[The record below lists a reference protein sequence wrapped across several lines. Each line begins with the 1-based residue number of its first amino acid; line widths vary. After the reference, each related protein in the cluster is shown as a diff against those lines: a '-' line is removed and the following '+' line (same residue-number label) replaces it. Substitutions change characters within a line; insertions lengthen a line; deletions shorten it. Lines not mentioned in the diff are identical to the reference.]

1 MITKQALKI
10 RDDAISGAGGKLL
23 MLAEAGSGL
32 HGVAIEGTDDHD
44 ELGTFIPDPIN
55 VIGFQR
61 QETFVRRSRPE
72 GKRSQPGDIDLTLH
86 SLTKYVKLL
95 VAGNPTL
102 VQTLFV
108 PPDKRVVWSV
118 QMDELRNMAH
128 LLVNRRTAGAYLG
141 YLHEQRQ
148 RLIGERGQK
157 GVKRTALV
165 DAHGYDTKYAMHMLR
180 LGHQGVAFIN
190 NGKLTLPIPEPIR
203 QGLMD
208 VRMGKV
214 TLLDVLDQANYLAVQ
229 LNTLRQ
235 DPLLTPTAPQAP
247 FSEWVTVTHL
257 DSWLQKDAGVGS
269 VMSRKVEPPVI
280 PPEHP
285 LTETT
290 P

>member
-1 MITKQALKI
+1 MISPQALKI
-10 RDDAISGAGGKLL
+10 RDDAIAEAGGRVI

-61 QETFVRRSRPE
+61 QETFVRRSQPE

-108 PPDKRVVWSV
+108 PPDKRVVWSA
-118 QMDELRNMAH
+118 QMTELRNMAH

-165 DAHGYDTKYAMHMLR
+165 EAHGYDTKYAMHMLR

-203 QGLMD
+203 QELMD
-208 VRMGKV
+208 VRKGGV

-229 LNTLRQ
+229 LNALRQ
-235 DPLLTPTAPQAP
+235 DPLLTPTAPQRP
-247 FSEWVTVTHL
+247 FSEWVTTTHM
-257 DSWLQKDAGVGS
+257 DEWCGRHWRRGY
-269 VMSRKVEPPVI
+269 VMSRKVQPPAS